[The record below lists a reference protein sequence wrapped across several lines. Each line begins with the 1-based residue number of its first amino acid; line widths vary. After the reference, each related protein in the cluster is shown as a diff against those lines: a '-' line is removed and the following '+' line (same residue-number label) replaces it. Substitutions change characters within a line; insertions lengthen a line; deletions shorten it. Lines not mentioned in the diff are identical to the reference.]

1 MNRVQSTCRILIWGT
16 VLGHCLNLFAMS
28 DDDRWVRIYRKRFT
42 PQESQVMA
50 GQKTILW
57 PREATDVTP
66 FSHLMFSWNAIRPAT
81 GYFTFSAQVR
91 DTVTKEWGPWHMM
104 MDWGDR
110 QRSYLQK
117 TPLLSSYY
125 HVRLELN
132 NDRLADA
139 FRIRVDTHDGAS
151 LALLKTIIVCA
162 SDFSRFRPDIVNQE
176 LLSLPS
182 VHVLGV
188 PQLSQFMVDHARKE
202 ALCSPTSVSMLAG
215 FVNGQKIAVT
225 TVAEQVFDAGLNA
238 YGSWPF
244 NTAHLYELL
253 SGTGCVA
260 ACRLN
265 SFAQLH
271 TSLQRKMPVIVSV
284 RGWLGGAP
292 KAYESGHLL
301 VVVGWD
307 AHKRQVICHDPAAKK
322 NGQVVRQYA
331 IRDFLAAWER
341 SRRLA
346 YLLEMAN

>member
-1 MNRVQSTCRILIWGT
+1 MNKRQSICCLLLLISSCGQSMRLQGI
-16 VLGHCLNLFAMS
+16 V
-28 DDDRWVRIYRKRFT
+28 DDDRWVHVYRKRFA
-42 PQESQVMA
+42 PQELQLMA
-50 GQKTILW
+50 GQKTLMW
-57 PREATDVTP
+57 PREASAVIP
-66 FSHLMFSWNAIRPAT
+66 FSQLMFSWNALRPAK

-91 DTVTKEWGPWHMM
+91 NADTKEWGPWHTM

-117 TPLLSSYY
+117 TSLLSSYY

-132 NDRLADA
+132 NERLADA
-139 FRIRVDTHDGAS
+139 FRIRVDAHDGACLDS
-151 LALLKTIIVCA
+151 LKTIIVCA
-162 SDFSRFRPDIVNQE
+162 SDYARFKPDAVNQE
-176 LLSLPS
+176 LLALPS
-182 VHVLGV
+182 VHVMGV
-188 PQLSQFMVDHARKE
+188 PQLSQFMVDHPRKE
-202 ALCSPTSVSMLAG
+202 SLCSPTSVTMLAR
-215 FVNGQKIAVT
+215 FINGQQPEVAS
-225 TVAEQVFDAGLNA
+225 VAEQVFDAGLNA

-244 NTAHLYELL
+244 NTAHLYELV

-271 TSLQRKMPVIVSV
+271 ASLQRKTPVIVSV

-292 KAYESGHLL
+292 KVYENGHLM

-322 NGQVVRQYA
+322 VSQVVHAYA

-341 SRRLA
+341 SRRLS
-346 YLLEMAN
+346 YVFELTN